1 MCETHTN
8 AEKTPIFSS
17 SAVPRFASESIRVM
31 IDVMKSLIVATL
43 AITSAASAQW
53 QQSTGTAALNFQSL
67 ISRGPTVFAGGA
79 TGAYRSENNATSF
92 TFSNSGNNAV
102 GPTRGFASDETYIY
116 TCTSQG
122 VFRSANNGIN
132 WIPKSTGL
140 SSLLSHGII
149 QAQSKLFVV
158 GPTGAFRSDNQGES
172 WTAAGMA
179 GIDTRCITAIDST
192 LFVGTNGT
200 GVYKST
206 NWGASWTA
214 INTGLASTNIR
225 AIEAKGTTLFA
236 GGQIGTGVYRSTD
249 LGANWTLL
257 AGGLATGSYRGF
269 AHDDRL
275 IVAGSFGDGVFYS
288 VDNGDK
294 WTQINVGLTDMTIFD
309 LEIHQGNIVAATNT
323 NGVFWYAIVNTL
335 NLAGD
340 SCIDGSDLSAFLGAW
355 GACTDCAADF
365 NGDNLVDGADLVLLL
380 SNWGVCG

>member
-1 MCETHTN
+1 MWLMSTS
-8 AEKTPIFSS
+8 PLRLSS
-17 SAVPRFASESIRVM
+17 LGVTAGSLAALVAVFM
-31 IDVMKSLIVATL
+31 L
-43 AITSAASAQW
+43 TSSASAQW

-92 TFSNSGNNAV
+92 TFSNSGNSAV
-102 GPTRGFASDETYIY
+102 GPTRGFASEDTYIY

-122 VFRSANNGIN
+122 VFRSANNGVN
-132 WIPKSTGL
+132 WILKSTGL
-140 SSLLSHGII
+140 TSLLSHGIL
-149 QAQSKLFVV
+149 QVQSKLFLV
-158 GPTGAFRSDNQGES
+158 GPTGAFRSDNQGDS

-275 IVAGSFGDGVFYS
+275 IVAGSLDSPGIHRRSDEHQRS
-288 VDNGDK
+288 
-294 WTQINVGLTDMTIFD
+294 LSLRD
-309 LEIHQGNIVAATNT
+309 LEHDRSHGRSLRRWIRSRRVLERMGN
-323 NGVFWYAIVNTL
+323 L
-335 NLAGD
+335 HRLRR
-340 SCIDGSDLSAFLGAW
+340 
-355 GACTDCAADF
+355 
-365 NGDNLVDGADLVLLL
+365 
-380 SNWGVCG
+380 